1 MANIND
7 ISSIK
12 FGLLDDEGNV
22 IKESYAPFEIDL
34 DTTDETV
41 EDITK
46 EESPEVGDLIEFNRD
61 GYDVTEGKIYEIE
74 GVTDLGDI
82 LFTDDIG
89 DDHYWGYPSD
99 AYTLIKR
106 KTERELLAN
115 LSQEVADLKKQLAE
129 LKSEVATAKME
140 CDLHKELTKAAVNDW
155 GTYL

>member
-1 MANIND
+1 D
-7 ISSIK
+7 
-12 FGLLDDEGNV
+12 V

-34 DTTDETV
+34 ETTDETV

-46 EESPEVGDLIEFNRD
+46 EETPEVGDLIKFNRD

-115 LSQEVADLKKQLAE
+115 LSQEVADLKKQLAD
-129 LKSEVATAKME
+129 LKAEVLTYKAAYKIE
-140 CDLHKELTKAAVNDW
+140 CDLRKELSKAAVNDW

>member
-34 DTTDETV
+34 DS
-41 EDITK
+41 TK
-46 EESPEVGDLIEFNRD
+46 EETPEVGDLIKFNRD

-74 GVTDLGDI
+74 DVTDFGDI

-99 AYTLIKR
+99 SCTLIKR

-115 LSQEVADLKKQLAE
+115 LSKEIAE
-129 LKSEVATAKME
+129 LKNQLADLRAEVATAKME
-140 CDLHKELTKAAVNDW
+140 CDLHKELTKAAVNAW

>member
-46 EESPEVGDLIEFNRD
+46 EETPEVGDLIKFN
-61 GYDVTEGKIYEIE
+61 GNGMDVTDGRIYEVK
-74 GVTDLGDI
+74 GVSDFGDI

-115 LSQEVADLKKQLAE
+115 LSQEVAELKNQLADLKA
-129 LKSEVATAKME
+129 EVAITKLDEELAKIERMRRSF
-140 CDLHKELTKAAVNDW
+140 L
-155 GTYL
+155 

>member
-34 DTTDETV
+34 DTTDDTD
-41 EDITK
+41 EDKSK
-46 EESPEVGDLIEFNRD
+46 EESPEVGDLIKFN
-61 GYDVTEGKIYEIE
+61 GNGLDVTEGKIYEIE
-74 GVTDLGDI
+74 DVTDLGDI

-99 AYTLIKR
+99 SYTLIKR

-115 LSQEVADLKKQLAE
+115 LSQEVAELKNQLADLKAE
-129 LKSEVATAKME
+129 VLTYKAAYKIE
-140 CDLHKELTKAAVNDW
+140 CDLRKE
-155 GTYL
+155 

>member
-46 EESPEVGDLIEFNRD
+46 EETPEVGDLIKFNRD

-74 GVTDLGDI
+74 DVTDFGDI
-82 LFTDDIG
+82 LFTDDAG
-89 DDHYWGYPSD
+89 DDHYWGYPNDS
-99 AYTLIKR
+99 YTLIKR

-115 LSQEVADLKKQLAE
+115 LSQEVAELKNQLADLKA
-129 LKSEVATAKME
+129 EVAITKL
-140 CDLHKELTKAAVNDW
+140 DKELAQIERMRRSF
-155 GTYL
+155 L

>member
-34 DTTDETV
+34 DS
-41 EDITK
+41 TK
-46 EESPEVGDLIEFNRD
+46 EETPEVGDLIKFNRD
-61 GYDVTEGKIYEIE
+61 GYVVTDGKIYEIE
-74 GVTDLGDI
+74 DTNGVDFI
-82 LFTDDIG
+82 LFTDDGG
-89 DDHYWGYPSD
+89 DEHGWGYPSD

-115 LSQEVADLKKQLAE
+115 LSQEVAELKSQLAE
-129 LKSEVATAKME
+129 LKAEVAITKL
-140 CDLHKELTKAAVNDW
+140 DKEFVQIERMRRSFL
-155 GTYL
+155 

>member
-34 DTTDETV
+34 DS
-41 EDITK
+41 TK
-46 EESPEVGDLIEFNRD
+46 EETPEVGDLIKFNRD
-61 GYDVTEGKIYEIE
+61 GLDVTEGKIYEIE
-74 GVTDLGDI
+74 DTTDRGRI
-82 LFTDDIG
+82 LFTDDEG
-89 DDHYWGYPSD
+89 DEHSWGYPSD

-115 LSQEVADLKKQLAE
+115 LSQEVAELKRQLAE
-129 LKSEVATAKME
+129 LRGE
-140 CDLHKELTKAAVNDW
+140 VNDYKLVHVF
-155 GTYL
+155 GRFYK